1 MYPTSHEHHLSIHE
15 NSELKNIK
23 PQQKVLGCFLIVLS
37 IAFSDVRDL
46 FQIFSHIFLVFY
58 ILSLTKIPA
67 KTYLKRLTLDIPFVL
82 FALFLPFLSSENND
96 KIF

>member
-1 MYPTSHEHHLSIHE
+1 MYPTSHQHHLSIHE

-67 KTYLKRLTLDIPFVL
+67 KTYLKIFQKTSSTLSKKLLQKNQIL
-82 FALFLPFLSSENND
+82 
-96 KIF
+96 I

>member
-37 IAFSDVRDL
+37 IAFSDVRNL
-46 FQIFSHIFLVFY
+46 FQIFSHIVLVLY
-58 ILSLTKIPA
+58 ILFLTKIPI
-67 KTYLKRLTLDIPFVL
+67 KTYLKRLTLDIPFIL
-82 FALFLPFLSSENND
+82 FALFLSL
-96 KIF
+96 IHI